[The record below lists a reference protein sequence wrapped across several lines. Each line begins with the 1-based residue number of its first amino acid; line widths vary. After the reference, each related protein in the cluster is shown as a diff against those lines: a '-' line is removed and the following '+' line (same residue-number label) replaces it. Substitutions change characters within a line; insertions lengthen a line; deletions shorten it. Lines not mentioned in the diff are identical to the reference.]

1 MQPVAPP
8 AAAGTLSSA
17 KTRGPP
23 AKTVLAVARPLPPA
37 APLCRMRGQTKQRRA
52 SRRPTIRAQ
61 PVRRRPVPGLVKSK
75 SKVSQFGAR
84 TATLEPVNDEIAA
97 AIGSPVGAGAWGT
110 A

>member
-23 AKTVLAVARPLPPA
+23 AKNVLAVASPLPPA

-61 PVRRRPVPGLVKSK
+61 PVRRRPVPGLCKSYA
-75 SKVSQFGAR
+75 KVMQFGAR
-84 TATLEPVNDEIAA
+84 TATLEPVK
-97 AIGSPVGAGAWGT
+97 
-110 A
+110 

>member
-1 MQPVAPP
+1 MHPRGWAYSRTPRVPPAAAGRPP

-75 SKVSQFGAR
+75 PIWREDGD
-84 TATLEPVNDEIAA
+84 P
-97 AIGSPVGAGAWGT
+97 GT
-110 A
+110 C